1 MKSKP
6 KLLVIIGPTAS
17 GKSDLTV
24 SIAKR
29 FNGEIISADSRQVYR
44 GMDIGT
50 GKVPRDASR
59 KSQIAN
65 SYYYKRVPHHLLD
78 VASPKRRFTVAQY
91 KKLAQ
96 KAIKKILAK
105 GKIPIICGG
114 TGFYI
119 QAVTENLEIPEVK
132 PDLKLRARL
141 EKIATKEL
149 YKKLQKLDPRRA
161 GEIDRFNRRR
171 LIRALEIIYK
181 TGKPVLT
188 LVIPA
193 KAGIQKSEPGFRVT
207 PGMTNTNSFDALFL
221 GIKKSPQELK
231 TLIAQ
236 RLQKRLKQGMIAE
249 VIKLHRQGVSWQRLD
264 DFGLEY
270 RWIAKYLQKQ
280 ISREAMISRL
290 QKEIEHFAKRQMTWF
305 KKNKQINWIANKAKA
320 KRIIEKFLKNKG
332 SAI

>member
-17 GKSDLTV
+17 GKSDLAV
-24 SIAKR
+24 ELAKK

-50 GKVPRDASR
+50 GKVSRDANR
-59 KSQIAN
+59 KSQMAN
-65 SYYYKRVPHHLLD
+65 GYYYKGVPHHLLD

-96 KAIKKILAK
+96 KAIKKILVK

-119 QAVTENLEIPEVK
+119 QAVTENLEIPAVK
-132 PDLKLRARL
+132 PDLKLRAGL
-141 EKIATKEL
+141 EKKSAREL
-149 YKKLQKLDPRRA
+149 FGQLKKLDSNRA
-161 GEIDRFNRRR
+161 KNIDRYNRRR

-181 TGKPVLT
+181 TGKPVPT

-207 PGMTNTNSFDALFL
+207 PGMTNTNSFDTLFL

-270 RWIAKYLQKQ
+270 RWIAKYLQKR
-280 ISREAMISRL
+280 ISREVMISRL
-290 QKEIEHFAKRQMTWF
+290 QKEIEHFAKRQTTWF
-305 KKNKQINWIANKAKA
+305 KRNKKIRWIENESQAGNF
-320 KRIIEKFLKNKG
+320 IQEFIEK
-332 SAI
+332 